1 MCLNQIWYSMKQFVR
16 VLISLIFFLNLR
28 GLYMNI
34 FEPFNKAMEKITPF
48 FANMLAVGLFCVL
61 LAIAFSIVKQSW

>member
-1 MCLNQIWYSMKQFVR
+1 
-16 VLISLIFFLNLR
+16 
-28 GLYMNI
+28 MN
-34 FEPFNKAMEKITPF
+34 ESNPLSKAMEKITPF